1 MSGNRKKIVSS
12 MALVSLAWAS
22 VGALAGDPQTLE
34 MPAEDRALLDE
45 YLGRGVVGK
54 AVPAKPIGDPIDYV
68 QFATD
73 GTYAVKITSGE
84 EKGHTIDHSVRKMH
98 EDSEGVDWEIRAG
111 KSDIIVLRYDK
122 HGNIVFV
129 HHAEPGEGDAIYS
142 PSPPLLK
149 KGMKPGSTD
158 HGDFAVTIRSTEDP
172 KKIKHTGNLH
182 LKLSYLGMFE
192 LNLPFGKH
200 NAVLIKSAYKGKI
213 GPAKVDDTQYRFFV
227 ENVGMVA
234 MVERKDI
241 SAFVVYS
248 EHVKVGKLL
257 VKGK

>member
-12 MALVSLAWAS
+12 MALVSLGWAS

-34 MPAEDRALLDE
+34 MPAKDRALLDE
-45 YLGRGVVGK
+45 YLGHGVVGK

-84 EKGHTIDHSVRKMH
+84 EKGRTIDHSVREMH

-182 LKLSYLGMFE
+182 LELSYLGMFE